1 MALGDLSA
9 SYESN
14 GNPGCVSS
22 GAGDLGGISYG
33 AYQLASSVGSVDAF
47 IEWGM
52 NQDNFYANYANAL
65 NQYEVN
71 SDGFIDEWK
80 SLANDDYNGFLQMQ
94 HDYIKAEYYDKACR
108 YLANEGFH
116 ADNHSDALK
125 DVIWSRAVQYGPG
138 NVVDLFNE
146 ALAYVPG
153 YTDEWN
159 LSWVDDKRF
168 DYDLIVGVY
177 ESNKSSEWISSS
189 LSYDVRQG
197 VYSRMDSEK
206 QEALTMF
213 TKEIN

>member
-52 NQDNFYANYANAL
+52 NQDNFYTNYANAL

-71 SDGFIDEWK
+71 SDGFIGEWK

-94 HDYIKAEYYDKACR
+94 HDYIKAE
-108 YLANEGFH
+108 
-116 ADNHSDALK
+116 
-125 DVIWSRAVQYGPG
+125 
-138 NVVDLFNE
+138 
-146 ALAYVPG
+146 
-153 YTDEWN
+153 
-159 LSWVDDKRF
+159 
-168 DYDLIVGVY
+168 
-177 ESNKSSEWISSS
+177 
-189 LSYDVRQG
+189 
-197 VYSRMDSEK
+197 
-206 QEALTMF
+206 
-213 TKEIN
+213 

>member
-9 SYESN
+9 AYESN

-33 AYQLASSVGSVDAF
+33 AYQLASNVGSVDAF
-47 IEWGM
+47 IQWGM
-52 NQDNFYANYANAL
+52 NQDNFYANYANSL

-71 SDGFIDEWK
+71 SDAFIDEWK

-146 ALAYVPG
+146 ALRYVPG
-153 YTDEWN
+153 YTEEWN
-159 LSWVDDKRF
+159 LSWVDAKRF

-177 ESNKSSEWISSS
+177 ESNKTDEWISDA
-189 LSYDVRQG
+189 LSEDVREG
-197 VYSRMDSEK
+197 VYNRMEEEK
-206 QEALTMF
+206 QEALAMF
-213 TKEIN
+213 TKEI

>member
-1 MALGDLSA
+1 MALGSLSA

-47 IEWGM
+47 LEWGM
-52 NQDNFYANYANAL
+52 NQDGFYANYANAL

-80 SLANDDYNGFLQMQ
+80 SLASDDYNGFLQMQ
-94 HDYIKAEYYDKACR
+94 HDYIKSEYYDTACR
-108 YLANEGFH
+108 YLANEGLH

-146 ALAYVPG
+146 ALRYVPG
-153 YTDEWN
+153 YTKEWN
-159 LSWVDDKRF
+159 LSWVDALRF

-177 ESNKSSEWISSS
+177 ESNKTDEWISDA
-189 LSYDVRQG
+189 LSADVREG
-197 VYSRMDSEK
+197 VYNRMEEEK
-206 QEALTMF
+206 QEALAMF
-213 TKEIN
+213 TKEIQ

>member
-14 GNPGCVSS
+14 GNPGCVST

-47 IEWGM
+47 IQWGIH
-52 NQDNFYANYANAL
+52 QGGFYTNYANSL
-65 NQYEVN
+65 NQYDIN
-71 SDGFIDEWK
+71 SDAFIQEWK
-80 SLANDDYNGFLQMQ
+80 SLAETDYNGFLQMQ
-94 HDYIKAEYYDKACR
+94 HDYIKSEYYDKACR

-146 ALAYVPG
+146 ALRYVPG
-153 YTDEWN
+153 YTSEWN
-159 LSWVDDKRF
+159 LSWVDALRF
-168 DYDLIVGVY
+168 DYDLIVGIY
-177 ESNKSSEWISSS
+177 ESNKTDEWISDS
-189 LSYDVRQG
+189 LSEDVYEG
-197 VYSRMDSEK
+197 VYNRMEEEK
-206 QEALTMF
+206 QEALSMF
-213 TKEIN
+213 TKEIQ

>member
-1 MALGDLSA
+1 MALGGLSA

-33 AYQLASSVGSVDAF
+33 AYQLASNVGSVDEF
-47 IEWGM
+47 IQWGM
-52 NQDNFYANYANAL
+52 NQNGFYADYANSL
-65 NQYEVN
+65 NKYDVN
-71 SDGFIDEWK
+71 SDAFIREWK
-80 SLANDDYNGFLQMQ
+80 SLAETDYNGFLQMQ
-94 HDYIKAEYYDKACR
+94 HDYIKSEYYDTACR

-146 ALAYVPG
+146 ALRYVPG
-153 YTDEWN
+153 YTEEWN
-159 LSWVDDKRF
+159 LSWVDAKRF

-177 ESNKSSEWISSS
+177 ESNKTDEWISDA
-189 LSYDVRQG
+189 LSEDVREG
-197 VYSRMDSEK
+197 VYNRMEEEK
-206 QEALTMF
+206 QEALAMF
-213 TKEIN
+213 TKEI

>member
-14 GNPGCVSS
+14 GNPGRVSI

-47 IEWGM
+47 IQWGI
-52 NQDNFYANYANAL
+52 NQGGFYADYANAL

-71 SDGFIDEWK
+71 SDAFIQEWK
-80 SLANDDYNGFLQMQ
+80 SLATNNYNGFLQMQ
-94 HDYIKAEYYDKACR
+94 HDYIKSEYYDTACR
-108 YLANEGFH
+108 YLANNGLH
-116 ADNHSDALK
+116 ADNHSGALK

-153 YTDEWN
+153 YTNEWN
-159 LSWVDDKRF
+159 LSWVDALRF

-177 ESNKSSEWISSS
+177 ESNKTDEWISPR
-189 LSYDVRQG
+189 LSADVYEG
-197 VYSRMDSEK
+197 VYNRMEEEK
-206 QEALTMF
+206 QEALAMF
-213 TKEIN
+213 TKEIQ

>member
-14 GNPGCVSS
+14 GNPSCVST

-33 AYQLASSVGSVDAF
+33 AYQLASNVGSVDAF
-47 IEWGM
+47 IEWGI
-52 NQDNFYANYANAL
+52 NYGGFYTNYANSL

-80 SLANDDYNGFLQMQ
+80 SLANDDYSGFLQMQ
-94 HDYIKAEYYDKACR
+94 HDYIKSEYYDKACR

-146 ALAYVPG
+146 ALRYVPG
-153 YTDEWN
+153 YTNEWN
-159 LSWVDDKRF
+159 LSWVDALRF

-177 ESNKSSEWISSS
+177 ESNKTDEWISDS
-189 LSYDVRQG
+189 LSEDVYEG
-197 VYSRMDSEK
+197 VYNRMEEEK
-206 QEALTMF
+206 QEALAMF
-213 TKEIN
+213 TKEIQ

>member
-14 GNPGCVSS
+14 GNPGCVST

-47 IEWGM
+47 ISWGIR
-52 NQDNFYANYANAL
+52 QGGFYADYANAL

-71 SDGFIDEWK
+71 SDAFIQEWK
-80 SLANDDYNGFLQMQ
+80 SLATNDCNGFLQMQ
-94 HDYIKAEYYDKACR
+94 HDYIKSEYYDKACR

-146 ALAYVPG
+146 ALTYVPG
-153 YTDEWN
+153 YTEEWN
-159 LSWVDDKRF
+159 LSWVDALRF

-177 ESNKSSEWISSS
+177 ESNKTDEWISPH
-189 LSYDVRQG
+189 LGDDVRQG
-197 VYSRMDSEK
+197 VFNRMDNEK
-206 QEALTMF
+206 QEALSMF
-213 TKEIN
+213 AKEI

>member
-9 SYESN
+9 AYESN

-33 AYQLASSVGSVDAF
+33 AYQLASNVGSVDAF
-47 IEWGM
+47 IEWGI
-52 NQDNFYANYANAL
+52 NYGGFYTNYANAL

-94 HDYIKAEYYDKACR
+94 HDYIKSEYYDTACR
-108 YLANEGFH
+108 YLANNGLH

-146 ALAYVPG
+146 ALRYVPG
-153 YTDEWN
+153 YTNEWN
-159 LSWVDDKRF
+159 LSWVDALRF

-177 ESNKSSEWISSS
+177 ESNKTDEWISDS
-189 LSYDVRQG
+189 LSEDVREG
-197 VYSRMDSEK
+197 VYNRMEEEK
-206 QEALTMF
+206 QEALAMF
-213 TKEIN
+213 TKEIQ